1 MTIHGVG
8 TDIVRVARIEENV
21 QRYGERFA
29 LRILAPGELED
40 YRRCRSPA
48 AFLAKRFAAKEAAV
62 KALGTGFAQ
71 GIGLR
76 DIAVGREPGGRPTL
90 ICTGRAAEICR
101 SYGITNAHLSLADE
115 AEYAVAFVVMERAGG
130 RTSASF

>member
-1 MTIHGVG
+1 LTIHGVG
-8 TDIVRVARIEENV
+8 TDIVRVARIEETV

-29 LRILAPGELED
+29 QRILAASELED
-40 YRRCRSPA
+40 YRLSRSPV

-71 GIGLR
+71 GVGLR

-90 ICTGRAAEICR
+90 ICTGRAAELCQ
-101 SYGITNAHLSLADE
+101 SYGITAAHLSLADE
-115 AEYAVAFVVMERAGG
+115 AEYAVAFVVMERG
-130 RTSASF
+130 RTSPSS